1 MHDDLYI
8 YVYHFD
14 WHLHFIS
21 CQRLQYTWEPVHA
34 RWASLVSLPR
44 WEGSGRAVVN
54 QRLRPRQKPI
64 KRSSH
69 RSHQILPSS
78 LTWSSGTNGWLSS
91 QQIWFLISTVDDN
104 FKRFSAVRDVNV
116 LGLVKIIVCPR
127 DGVISTHGSLDHYL
141 SKMLETKDSHHAS
154 HFFHTWQ
161 SGNDRKRWWP
171 STASWKRS
179 SHLWRVCRGLRE
191 NGFFNTISTFFATH
205 VLWHVTRHKPMPMY

>member
-78 LTWSSGTNGWLSS
+78 LTWSSWTNGWLSS

-161 SGNDRKRWWP
+161 SGNGDPLPLHGREVPTFGGCAGDWEKMDS
-171 STASWKRS
+171 STPFQ
-179 SHLWRVCRGLRE
+179 H
-191 NGFFNTISTFFATH
+191 FFATH